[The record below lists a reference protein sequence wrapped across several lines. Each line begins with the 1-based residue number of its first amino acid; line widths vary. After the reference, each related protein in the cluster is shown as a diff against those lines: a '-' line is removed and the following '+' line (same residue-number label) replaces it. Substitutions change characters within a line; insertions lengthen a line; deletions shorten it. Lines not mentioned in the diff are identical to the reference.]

1 MKICIP
7 IKEDNGL
14 DSIAY
19 NHFGSAPFY
28 MIYNLGNQEIK
39 VIENDDLHH
48 VHGMCQP
55 IKALNG
61 EKVDA
66 ILVGGIG
73 AGALKKLNDQ
83 DVKVYRVSEDTVSM
97 NIELLKQNKLY
108 EFSINDSCSSHNCSH

>member
-28 MIYNLGNQEIK
+28 MIYNLDNQETK

-55 IKALNG
+55 IKSLNG
-61 EKVDA
+61 EKVNA

-73 AGALKKLNDQ
+73 AGALNKLNDQ
-83 DVKVYRVSEDTVSM
+83 DIKVYKVSEDSVSR

-108 EFSINDSCSSHNCSH
+108 EYSVNDSCEGHNCGH